1 MQCGKDLRL
10 DVVRE
15 DFFMEESVNIVEVGD
30 CLRGEREALEEVL
43 RG

>member
-30 CLRGEREALEEVL
+30 SLRGEREALEEVL